1 MKLYGPYP
9 EQIQKAID
17 TGNERFSYIY
27 ENGKPVARLDKEDS
41 SLENYTPT
49 KEDLT
54 WDVIAHLK
62 NILSEKE
69 QQKIGI

>member
-1 MKLYGPYP
+1 M
-9 EQIQKAID
+9 Q
-17 TGNERFSYIY
+17 TFSYKY

-41 SLENYTPT
+41 SLENYIPT
-49 KEDLT
+49 KEDLA

-69 QQKIGI
+69 QQKIRI